1 MNISPYMPIPFKE
14 RGRDHDGID
23 CYGLVYLISREQL
36 GREVPSYADSYLT
49 CMDQKE
55 ISAMIQHETASTWAS
70 VEPQKVQAGDL
81 VVLRIAGHPWHCGI
95 MLDRYKFLH
104 IERGANVC
112 RDDVTALRWA
122 KRVDG
127 FYRWTH

>member
-14 RGRDHDGID
+14 RGRDHGGID

-36 GREVPSYADSYLT
+36 GREVPSYAEAYST
-49 CMDQKE
+49 CMDQRE
-55 ISAMIQHETASTWAS
+55 ISSMIQQETSSTWEP
-70 VEPQKVQAGDL
+70 VEQHRVQAGDL
-81 VVLRIAGHPWHCGI
+81 VVLRIAGHPWHCGV
-95 MLDRYKFLH
+95 MLDRVKFLH

-112 RDDVTALRWA
+112 RDDVTSLRWA

-127 FYRWTH
+127 FYRWKQ